1 MTFFNVIF
9 SISSSALTV
18 GGHSFVLIQQK
29 SYFFKNSS
37 TSFANSLEMRKV
49 HRDVLR
55 ALSYIYDGVSLENS
69 ERLKFVNFFLLK
81 SSIVDV

>member
-9 SISSSALTV
+9 SISSIALTV
-18 GGHSFVLIQQK
+18 SGHSFVLIQQT

-55 ALSYIYDGVSLENS
+55 ALSYIYDGVSRENS
-69 ERLKFVNFFLLK
+69 EQLKFVNFFFLK